1 MNKIIKENFNL
12 EILELKKLD
21 GYENENYLIIT
32 KNKKYIFKK
41 YPYSPELAT
50 VIKGENEVLLFLS
63 ENKKKFPNP
72 IKAVDG
78 KYVQIHKINVTLEYT
93 IVNLKPPNV
102 CRWHLMYHLSRIQPL
117 FCIFFHIKVDGV
129 ATSQLKVYTIPWVF
143 GMIFLFQPLH

>member
-63 ENKKKFPNP
+63 ENKNKFPNP

-78 KYVQIHKINVTLEYT
+78 KYVQIHKINGQKVICRMLSFLEGEM
-93 IVNLKPPNV
+93 LG
-102 CRWHLMYHLSRIQPL
+102 S
-117 FCIFFHIKVDGV
+117 IKNTKEMFKSLG
-129 ATSQLKVYTIPWVF
+129 
-143 GMIFLFQPLH
+143 IFLAKMNQNLQLN